1 MKYSF
6 FLSTLF
12 FISNS
17 IFCQEIA
24 NSLSMSEELSAMSK
38 QPQLA
43 HTMTSSAFQSY
54 ASNQVNGSQF
64 FIANWRPGEVVLM
77 DKERFKDG
85 LMFSYDKVRQELFI
99 RLKDSAAIL
108 QGIKNQIY
116 SFSLNAADGK
126 QYHFVN
132 SSLFTN
138 EDPEVFYQML
148 VYDSSGLS
156 LLKYTRTNFVKADMT
171 DIMKV
176 KEGDIY
182 DSFVDNYTYYIVKD
196 HGVPE
201 TVQLKSKSLKKV
213 FADLKIDP
221 QKYMNDHPG
230 TIDEDYLIDMIMQLN
245 Q

>member
-6 FLSTLF
+6 FLSILF

-17 IFCQEIA
+17 IFCQET
-24 NSLSMSEELSAMSK
+24 NNLSMSQELSAMSK

-64 FIANWRPGEVVLM
+64 FIANWRPGEVILM
-77 DKERFKDG
+77 DKESFKEG

-108 QGIKNQIY
+108 QGIKEQIY
-116 SFSLNAADGK
+116 SFSLVGADGK
-126 QYHFVN
+126 KYHFVN

-138 EDPEVFYQML
+138 ETPEFFYQVL
-148 VYDSSGLS
+148 VYDSSRLS
-156 LLKYTRTNFVKADMT
+156 LLKYTKTTFVKADMT

-182 DSFVDNYTYYIVKD
+182 DSFVDNYTYYIVKE
-196 HGVPE
+196 HGVPQI
-201 TVQLKSKSLKKV
+201 VQLKSKSLKKV

-230 TIDEDYLIDMIMQLN
+230 SIDEDYLIDMIIQLN